1 MSAPSS
7 AMGGLADGQVI
18 GIDDVGGDASALAD
32 LIPVSAR
39 PGPDHHYPP
48 PSQTGDEQTHHRA
61 IAALLSGDT
70 PLADLP
76 TIAGLL
82 VHALLALGTDLPAAV
97 LAAQLGLSTTTP
109 SGWAGLSQRD

>member
-32 LIPVSAR
+32 LIPVRAR
-39 PGPDHHYPP
+39 AGPDHHYPP

-61 IAALLSGDT
+61 IAALLSGDI
-70 PLADLP
+70 D
-76 TIAGLL
+76 GLL